1 MGKLTARQVAT
12 SKPGRI
18 GDGEGLWLETS
29 PTSKRR
35 WLIRYSRPSGQGVT
49 ETAIGSATYMSLAE
63 AREAAFEFKR
73 NLATGILP
81 VRKATFGA
89 VAVDVLEARSA
100 RFKIGSQTARH
111 WVKWLTYCKP
121 LSDHDVGAIGVEEVL
136 NVLKPLYRTK
146 PAAADGVR
154 SVMEAVFSAAKVR
167 GLRSGDNPA
176 VWRNNLDHVLPRRP
190 QLVNGHHFAMPYGE
204 VASFMRVLEQ
214 QGGVVSRAFRFVILT
229 ALRKNEVLGLRW
241 SDIAGDLLTIPA
253 VRMKQGKEH
262 RVPLSPAALAILEE
276 QRALGVSGD
285 LVFPSPYKEGQ
296 AINLSAMND
305 MLGRMAIKATVHGFR
320 SSFSDWAN
328 DTTDYGSNVIE
339 ACLAHSLGQVERAYR
354 RGDALER
361 RRQLMNEWATYCTTP

>member
-49 ETAIGSATYMSLAE
+49 ETAIGSATYMSLVE

-73 NLATGILP
+73 NLAKESCPSQGDVWRCRCRCP
-81 VRKATFGA
+81 RSEVCAFQDRKP
-89 VAVDVLEARSA
+89 DR
-100 RFKIGSQTARH
+100 RH

-167 GLRSGDNPA
+167 GLRAGDNPA

-190 QLVNGHHFAMPYGE
+190 QLVNGHHFAMPYGRWRRSCGTRT
-204 VASFMRVLEQ
+204 ARWCRFTRLP
-214 QGGVVSRAFRFVILT
+214 FRHFDCT
-229 ALRKNEVLGLRW
+229 E
-241 SDIAGDLLTIPA
+241 
-253 VRMKQGKEH
+253 KE
-262 RVPLSPAALAILEE
+262 
-276 QRALGVSGD
+276 
-285 LVFPSPYKEGQ
+285 
-296 AINLSAMND
+296 
-305 MLGRMAIKATVHGFR
+305 
-320 SSFSDWAN
+320 
-328 DTTDYGSNVIE
+328 
-339 ACLAHSLGQVERAYR
+339 
-354 RGDALER
+354 
-361 RRQLMNEWATYCTTP
+361 

>member
-1 MGKLTARQVAT
+1 MGKLTARQVAS

-73 NLATGILP
+73 NLAKGILP

-89 VAVDVLEARSA
+89 VAVDVLEAKSA
-100 RFKIGSQTARH
+100 GFKIGSQTARH

-121 LSDHDVGAIGVEEVL
+121 LNDHDVGIIGVEEVL
-136 NVLKPLYRTK
+136 NVLKPLYREK

-167 GLRSGDNPA
+167 GLRAGDNPA
-176 VWRNNLDHVLPRRP
+176 IWRNNLDHVLPRRP

-276 QRALGVSGD
+276 QRALGVPGD
-285 LVFPSPYKEGQ
+285 LVFPSPYFEDR
-296 AINLSAMND
+296 AINPSAMND

-328 DTTDYGSNVIE
+328 DITDYGSNVIE
-339 ACLAHSLGQVERAYR
+339 GCLAHSLGQVERAYR

-361 RRQLMNEWATYCTTP
+361 RRQLMNEWATYCAAP

>member
-1 MGKLTARQVAT
+1 
-12 SKPGRI
+12 
-18 GDGEGLWLETS
+18 
-29 PTSKRR
+29 
-35 WLIRYSRPSGQGVT
+35 
-49 ETAIGSATYMSLAE
+49 
-63 AREAAFEFKR
+63 
-73 NLATGILP
+73 
-81 VRKATFGA
+81 
-89 VAVDVLEARSA
+89 
-100 RFKIGSQTARH
+100 
-111 WVKWLTYCKP
+111 
-121 LSDHDVGAIGVEEVL
+121 
-136 NVLKPLYRTK
+136 
-146 PAAADGVR
+146 
-154 SVMEAVFSAAKVR
+154 
-167 GLRSGDNPA
+167 

-204 VASFMRVLEQ
+204 VVSFMRILEQ

-262 RVPLSPAALAILEE
+262 RVPLSPAALAIMEE

-285 LVFPSPYKEGQ
+285 LVFPSPYFEER
-296 AINLSAMND
+296 AINPSAMND